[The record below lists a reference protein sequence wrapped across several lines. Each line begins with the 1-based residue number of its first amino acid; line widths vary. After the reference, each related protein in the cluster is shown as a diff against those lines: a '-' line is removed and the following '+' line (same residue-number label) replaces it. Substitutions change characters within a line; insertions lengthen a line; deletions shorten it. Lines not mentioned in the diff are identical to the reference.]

1 MLKLSFRQ
9 QVLTGFVVAIILVF
23 AVGILSY
30 RSISQLR
37 EDNVWVDHTEKVIKN
52 SSGLLQLMIDAETGM
67 RGYGATNNKVFLDPY
82 NAAIPNIQVRL
93 DSLKNLTVD
102 NAPQQKRI
110 DSLHTLV
117 NKQLEIL
124 KTDIDARGTKG
135 LDFMVQ
141 NHMFLNGK
149 HNMDSIRS
157 IKDIINNEENH
168 LLGLRKKSSE
178 DASVTAILI
187 IVVGS
192 LIFLL
197 IILTLF
203 FYIQKTFE
211 EQKKIE
217 ANILNAKAQLEEV
230 LDENEA
236 KNWLLTGSNQLS
248 DMVQGEQTEKQLA
261 GRIITESCEYT
272 GAQAG
277 TFYLFND
284 KEDCLEFVAGYA
296 FHNLDAIKKQIKLT
310 EGWVGQSA
318 YDGKTQLIK
327 GKVNTKL
334 GLQSSLLEQEL
345 SETYIIPL
353 FFDKKLK
360 GVMEMAFLNGLNKRN
375 ELYLKTISSIVG
387 ISINT
392 AQARTI
398 MHDLFEEVQQQ
409 SEELEAQ
416 QEELRTTNEEL
427 MKKTEMLQ
435 ASEEELRVQQEEL
448 RTTNAELE
456 EKASLLEEKNQAIEE
471 ARKAIGQKMRE
482 LETTGKYKSEFL
494 ANMSHELRTPLNSIL
509 VLARILK
516 DNKAQTLTEDQIKYS
531 TVIFNAGNDL
541 LTLINDIL
549 DLSKIESGKLEM
561 VNEHVKVAEILKDS
575 ESLFS
580 EVAKN
585 KNITFTT
592 EVRGGVPELILT
604 DNTRTQQVVK
614 NLLSNAFK
622 FTPENGSV
630 SIIAEMGDNGKNIGI
645 TIKDSG
651 IGIPYNKQKL
661 IFEAFQ
667 QADGSTSRKYGG
679 TGLGLSISRELANL
693 LGGSIKLKSTPGE
706 GSEFTL
712 MLPLDGIKITS
723 QHEADE
729 VATVKSWI
737 EDEEDTMPFAMNT
750 PLAKPDTLKNG
761 RTEALVVIVEDDKNF
776 ASILQDYAKQH
787 GYKSI
792 LVHEGDT
799 AFDTI
804 KSSQP
809 DAVILD
815 IMLPGKDG
823 WQILKELKR
832 DAETSGIPVHLM
844 SAGDAAVN
852 RVRKEG
858 AISFLKK
865 PINTEVLDKLFKDMA
880 AKSGSAFKKILLIE
894 DHKMQ
899 SQALKELMEKQ
910 GITVDQA
917 FDGET
922 AFNMLQKNEYQ
933 CVILDINL
941 PDISGLDLLDKI
953 KEVERF
959 ASLPVIVNTA
969 MELDKTSVSRLMQ
982 YANAMVVKNNKSS
995 ERLIDEFNLFL
1006 NKINSTVGKAYP
1018 QTETAKIKSYSGDKS
1033 MLKNK
1038 KILIV
1043 DDDMRNIFALSSA
1056 LQTYDMIVEIAN
1068 DGEESLTKLEE
1079 VPGIDMVL
1087 MDIMMPKMDGYE
1099 AMRHI
1104 RKQQKWAKL
1113 PVIALTAKAM
1123 KEDREKCIE
1132 AGASDYITKPVD
1144 VDRLLALMQLWLEQ

>member
-1 MLKLSFRQ
+1 MLKMSFRQ
-9 QVLTGFVVAIILVF
+9 QVLAGFIVAIVLVLNIGF
-23 AVGILSY
+23 LSY
-30 RSISQLR
+30 YSIKQL
-37 EDNVWVDHTEKVIKN
+37 EDDNQMVDHTQKVIKN
-52 SSGLLQLMIDAETGM
+52 STGLLQLMIDAETGM
-67 RGYGATNNKVFLDPY
+67 RGYGATQNKVFLDPY
-82 NAAIPNIQVRL
+82 NAALPKIAV
-93 DSLKNLTVD
+93 
-102 NAPQQKRI
+102 RI
-110 DSLHTLV
+110 DSLKKLTFDNPVQVNRIDSLNELV
-117 NKQLEIL
+117 TKQLDIL
-124 KTDIDARGTKG
+124 KTDIEARDTHG
-135 LDFMVQ
+135 LDYMVQ

-149 HNMDSIRS
+149 QNMDSIRY
-157 IKDIINNEENH
+157 IKDQINAEENK
-168 LLGLRKKSSE
+168 LLALRKASS
-178 DASVTAILI
+178 DKQSLTATLI
-187 IVVGS
+187 IVIGS
-192 LIFLL
+192 VIFLI
-197 IILTLF
+197 IILVLF
-203 FYIQKTFE
+203 FYIQKTFA

-217 ANILNAKAQLEEV
+217 AEILSSNDQLEKV
-230 LDENEA
+230 LEENEA
-236 KNWLLTGSNQLS
+236 KNWLLTGSGKLS
-248 DMVQGEQTEKQLA
+248 DMVQGEQGEKQLA
-261 GRIITESCEYT
+261 EKIITETCEYT

-277 TFYLFND
+277 TFYLYND
-284 KEDCLEFVAGYA
+284 KDNRLDFAAGFA
-296 FHNLDAIKKQIKLT
+296 FHNLDSIKKQIKLT
-310 EGWVGQSA
+310 EGWIGQA
-318 YDGKTQLIK
+318 AQDGKTQLIK
-327 GKVNTKL
+327 GKVNSKL
-334 GLQSSLLEQEL
+334 GLESSILQQEIA
-345 SETYIIPL
+345 ETFIVPF

-360 GVMEMAFLNGLNKRN
+360 GIMELAYQDGITDRN
-375 ELYLKTISSIVG
+375 VLYLKTIANIVG
-387 ISINT
+387 VSINT

-409 SEELEAQ
+409 AEELEAQ

-427 MKKTEMLQ
+427 IKKTEMLQ

-471 ARKAIGQKMRE
+471 ARRAIGQKMRE

-516 DNKAQTLTEDQIKYS
+516 DNKAQTLTEDQIKYAS
-531 TVIFNAGNDL
+531 VIFNAGNDL

-549 DLSKIESGKLEM
+549 DLSKIESGKLELI
-561 VNEHVKVAEILKDS
+561 NEQVKVAEIVKDT
-575 ESLFS
+575 EALFS
-580 EVAKN
+580 EVARN

-592 EVRGGVPELILT
+592 SVAPDVPEHILT
-604 DNTRTQQVVK
+604 DMVRTQQVVK

-622 FTPENGSV
+622 FTSENGSV
-630 SIIAEMGDNGKNIGI
+630 AILATLDESGKNLAL
-645 TIKDSG
+645 TVKDSG
-651 IGIPYNKQKL
+651 IGIPYDKQKL

-679 TGLGLSISRELANL
+679 TGLGLSISRELAHL
-693 LGGSIKLKSTPGE
+693 LGGAIKLKSTPGE

-712 MLPLDGIKITS
+712 VLPFDGVLASTG
-723 QHEADE
+723 QDADD
-729 VATVKSWI
+729 VPTVDSWI
-737 EDEEDTMPFAMNT
+737 SEEEDLVPFSLDK
-750 PLAKPDTLKNG
+750 PLIAGPLKSG
-761 RTEALVVIVEDDKNF
+761 RTEPLVVIVEDDKNF
-776 ASILQDYAKQH
+776 ATILQDYAKQH

-792 LVHEGDT
+792 LVHEGNT
-799 AFDTI
+799 AVDVVT
-804 KSSQP
+804 SNQP

-823 WQILKELKR
+823 WQILKELKS
-832 DAETSGIPVHLM
+832 EPSTSTIPVHLM
-844 SAGDAAVN
+844 SAGDATVN
-852 RVRKEG
+852 RARKEG
-858 AISFLKK
+858 AINFLKK
-865 PINTEVLDKLFKDMA
+865 PIDTEVLDKLFKDMA
-880 AKSGSAFKKILLIE
+880 AKSGSAFKRILLIE

-899 SQALKELMEKQ
+899 SQALKDLMEKQ

-922 AFNMLQKNEYQ
+922 AFNMLHNAEYQ

-959 ASLPVIVNTA
+959 SSLPVIVNTA

-995 ERLIDEFNLFL
+995 ERLIDEVNLFL
-1006 NKINSTVGKAYP
+1006 NKINSTAGKTYP
-1018 QTETAKIKSYSGDKS
+1018 AADNRVKSYSGDKS

-1068 DGEESLTKLEE
+1068 DGEESLAKLEE

-1104 RKQQKWAKL
+1104 RKQAKWAKL

-1123 KEDREKCIE
+1123 KEDRDKCIE
-1132 AGASDYITKPVD
+1132 AGANDYITKPVD
-1144 VDRLLALMQLWLEQ
+1144 IDRLLALMQLWLEQ

>member
-1 MLKLSFRQ
+1 MVKLSFRQ
-9 QVLTGFVVAIILVF
+9 QVITGFSASILLVF
-23 AVGILSY
+23 IIGLLSY
-30 RSISQLR
+30 NSIKNL
-37 EDNVWVDHTEKVIKN
+37 EVDAKWVDHTQQVIKN
-52 SSGLLQLMIDAETGM
+52 SNNLLQLMIDAETGV
-67 RGYGATNNKVFLDPY
+67 RGYGATNNKVFLEPY
-82 NAAIPNIQVRL
+82 NTALPNIAIKI
-93 DSLKNLTVD
+93 DSLKKLTDD
-102 NAPQQKRI
+102 NPTQQKRI
-110 DSLHTLV
+110 DSLSLLV
-117 NKQLEIL
+117 EKQLNIL
-124 KTDIDARGTKG
+124 KTDIETREAKG
-135 LDFMVQ
+135 LDYMVQ

-149 HNMDSIRS
+149 NNMDSIRYLRER
-157 IKDIINNEENH
+157 INNEENV
-168 LLGLRKKSSE
+168 LLVARKQSSIKQ
-178 DASVTAILI
+178 STTTTLI
-187 IVVGS
+187 ILTGS
-192 LIFLL
+192 TIFLL
-197 IILTLF
+197 IILVLF
-203 FYIQKTFE
+203 FYIQQTFDK
-211 EQKKIE
+211 QKVIE
-217 ANILNAKAQLEEV
+217 ANILSANSQLEEV
-230 LDENEA
+230 LAENEA
-236 KNWLLTGSNQLS
+236 KNWLLTGTGTLS
-248 DMVQGEQTEKQLA
+248 EMVQGEQSEKQLA
-261 GRIITESCEYT
+261 EKIITEACQFT
-272 GAQAG
+272 GAQTG
-277 TFYLFND
+277 TFYVFN
-284 KEDCLEFVAGYA
+284 EAENWLEFVAGYA
-296 FHNLDAIKKQIKLT
+296 FHNLDVIKKHIKLS
-310 EGWVGQSA
+310 EGWIGQTA
-318 YDGKTQLIK
+318 KDGKIQLIK
-327 GKVNTKL
+327 GKLNSRL
-334 GLQSSLLEQEL
+334 GLESSLL
-345 SETYIIPL
+345 SNDIAETLIVPF

-360 GVMEMAFLNGLNKRN
+360 GVVELAFTNGLSKGD
-375 ELYLKTISSIVG
+375 EDYLRTIANIMGV
-387 ISINT
+387 SINT

-409 SEELEAQ
+409 AEELEAQ

-427 MKKTEMLQ
+427 IKKTEMLQ

-448 RTTNAELE
+448 RTTNTELE

-471 ARKAIGQKMRE
+471 ARRSIGQKMRE
-482 LETTGKYKSEFL
+482 LEATGKYKSEFL

-516 DNKAQTLTEDQIKYS
+516 DNKAQTLTDDQIKYA

-549 DLSKIESGKLEM
+549 DLSKIESGKLEL
-561 VNEHVKVAEILKDS
+561 VNEQVKIAAILKDS
-575 ESLFS
+575 EALFA

-585 KNITFTT
+585 KNIIFTT
-592 EVRGGVPELILT
+592 RLEAGVPEYILT
-604 DNTRTQQVVK
+604 DMVRTQQVVK

-622 FTPENGSV
+622 FTSENGSV
-630 SIIAEMGDNGKNIGI
+630 SVIADLDETRKNLSL
-645 TIKDSG
+645 TIKDTG
-651 IGIPYNKQKL
+651 IGIPYDKQKL

-679 TGLGLSISRELANL
+679 TGLGLSISRELAHL
-693 LGGSIKLKSTPGE
+693 LGGVIKLKSTPGE
-706 GSEFTL
+706 GSEFSL
-712 MLPLDGIKITS
+712 ILPLEGILAST

-729 VATVKSWI
+729 VPTVKSWI
-737 EDEEDTMPFAMNT
+737 EGNDDATPFAFDK
-750 PLAKPDTLKNG
+750 PLQLDTKKSG
-761 RTEALVVIVEDDKNF
+761 RTEPLVVIVEDDKNF

-792 LVHEGDT
+792 LVHDGDSAVAT
-799 AFDTI
+799 VKTN
-804 KSSQP
+804 QP

-823 WQILKELKR
+823 WQILKELKK
-832 DAETSGIPVHLM
+832 DPETTNIPVHLM

-852 RVRKEG
+852 RVRQEG

-865 PINTEVLDKLFKDMA
+865 PINIEVLDKLFKDMA
-880 AKSGSAFKKILLIE
+880 FKSGSNFKRILLIE

-899 SQALKELMEKQ
+899 SQALKDLMEKQ

-922 AFNMLQKNEYQ
+922 AFNLLLNNEYQ

-959 ASLPVIVNTA
+959 SSLPVIVNTA

-995 ERLIDEFNLFL
+995 ERLIDEVNLFL
-1006 NKINSTVGKAYP
+1006 NKINSTAGKTYP
-1018 QTETAKIKSYSGDKS
+1018 AAVETAKIKSYAGDKS

-1056 LQTYDMIVEIAN
+1056 LQTYDMQVEIAN

-1079 VPGIDMVL
+1079 LKGIDMVL

-1099 AMRHI
+1099 AMRRI
-1104 RKQQKWAKL
+1104 RQQPKWAKL

-1132 AGASDYITKPVD
+1132 AGANDYITKPVD
-1144 VDRLLALMQLWLEQ
+1144 IDRLLALMQLWLEQ